1 MDLCDEA
8 DTTNDGKISIEEY
21 LTIAKNYGIKV
32 FYHWLL
38 PVLIFLF
45 FFQLSSDDIGHVED
59 LANSNKELSK
69 NDFIFHIKVLT
80 VPFILTFPICYK
92 ERASDIFLASRKK
105 TKYIKRTPSNEN
117 PREVAKL
124 LTIKSDTGH
133 HSQILQCLFQNS
145 NMFKQFDSVDP
156 ECDHHW
162 EEKVSKKLFKLSD
175 YLFIW
180 LLFFKIRKA
189 WKIFD
194 KNGDGKISKQEFR
207 SWWSL
212 MNHTFDRSI
221 QNSFNW
227 RILKIMLWLIVNC
240 EKCVSTMILPSLHVE
255 GGWPA
260 KEDFPKNKSTLFF
273 NALTRTG
280 TERLASKNS
289 KSKNNHF

>member
-38 PVLIFLF
+38 PVLILSS

-92 ERASDIFLASRKK
+92 ERASDIFLASRTK

-162 EEKVSKKLFKLSD
+162 EEKVSKNYSNCLTIFLFDSS
-175 YLFIW
+175 F
-180 LLFFKIRKA
+180 
-189 WKIFD
+189 
-194 KNGDGKISKQEFR
+194 SR
-207 SWWSL
+207 SERHGRFLTRMEMEKYPSRSSGPGSLWWITPL
-212 MNHTFDRSI
+212 TRWI
-221 QNSFNW
+221 QNSSNW
-227 RILKIMLWLIVNC
+227 RI
-240 EKCVSTMILPSLHVE
+240 
-255 GGWPA
+255 
-260 KEDFPKNKSTLFF
+260 
-273 NALTRTG
+273 
-280 TERLASKNS
+280 
-289 KSKNNHF
+289 